1 MTHSVQDMEARM
13 ELTLDANE
21 AEVLKR
27 VVSQALSDL
36 PMEISDTDNYDMRQD
51 LKRDEETLKSIIA
64 RLDSAPA

>member
-1 MTHSVQDMEARM
+1 M